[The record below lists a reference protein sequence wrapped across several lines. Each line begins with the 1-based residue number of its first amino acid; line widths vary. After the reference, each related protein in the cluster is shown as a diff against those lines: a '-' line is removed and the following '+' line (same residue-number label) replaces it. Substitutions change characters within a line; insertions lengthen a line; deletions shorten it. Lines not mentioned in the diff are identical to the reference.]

1 MAPRLFRDSS
11 RELDVLR
18 MSDLQSAADSAFHPD
33 RLRTGA
39 DQDGQLSADEYVQM
53 VRDLIKMDKNV
64 CLCRNFHNFNKKE
77 LAARLKRREP
87 VHIDAWPVN
96 FFDTEAPC
104 TSDDVTSQFLLQLS
118 TVLLMTAAFRGTS
131 MRLRVLLCASSAVPA
146 HVVTQLHDRLQTS
159 LREMRIRGQIVVRV
173 LDEMRQQVTSV
184 EDASDQY
191 LTSINRRIRSESAA
205 TAITYLYLPR
215 PASDGGADSRYLR
228 HLSALTD
235 RLPPCVLVHG
245 VSRVTTTAL

>member
-1 MAPRLFRDSS
+1 MTTTDSPVLLMSNVRCTSGRWRS

-118 TVLLMTAAFRGTS
+118 TVLLMVS
-131 MRLRVLLCASSAVPA
+131 VCACACA
-146 HVVTQLHDRLQTS
+146 
-159 LREMRIRGQIVVRV
+159 
-173 LDEMRQQVTSV
+173 
-184 EDASDQY
+184 
-191 LTSINRRIRSESAA
+191 
-205 TAITYLYLPR
+205 
-215 PASDGGADSRYLR
+215 
-228 HLSALTD
+228 
-235 RLPPCVLVHG
+235 C
-245 VSRVTTTAL
+245 TALQ